1 MSSYVQTVLG
11 PVAPDRL
18 GVTMMHEHLLADAT
32 VLYEE
37 PATASDKFMSRQP
50 ITIEM
55 VNWLRYHYT
64 NHWDN
69 LQQGDVDIAIDEAMM
84 FKQEG
89 GGAIVD
95 CSVTGMSPDPVGLA
109 RISMAT
115 GLHVVAATGFYI
127 QPSHPATVSTMSEE
141 ELAAQMVEE
150 ITRGIK
156 GTSVKAG
163 IIGEIG
169 CSWPLH
175 PDERK
180 VVAASAI
187 ASRQT
192 GVAISIHPGRDE
204 AAPMEIMDIL
214 KSAGVGVDR
223 IIMGHLERTIFDRAK
238 LKELAETGC
247 YLEYDLFGQDIS
259 YYPIAPHIVR
269 PSDVQRIET
278 IEWLISEGHV
288 DQIVVAHDA
297 GAKANLTRWGG
308 HGYGHILRVVAPW
321 MRRRGMEERHI
332 EAILVHNPQ
341 RALGITAGQ

>member
-11 PVAPDRL
+11 PVVPDQI

-37 PATASDKFMSRQP
+37 PAAASDKFMSRQP
-50 ITIEM
+50 ITIET

-64 NHWDN
+64 NHMDN
-69 LQQGDVDIAIDEAMM
+69 LRQGDVNVAIDETMM
-84 FKQEG
+84 FKREG
-89 GGAIVD
+89 GGAMVD
-95 CSVTGMSPDPVGLA
+95 CTVTGMSPDPEGLA
-109 RISMAT
+109 KISMAT
-115 GLHVVAATGFYI
+115 GIHIVAATGFYI
-127 QPSHPATVSTMSEE
+127 QPSHPNEVSTMSEE
-141 ELAAQMVEE
+141 ELAALMVRE
-150 ITRGIK
+150 ITQGMN

-175 PDERK
+175 PDELK
-180 VVAASAI
+180 VVGASAR

-192 GVAISIHPGRDE
+192 GAAISIHPGRDE
-204 AAPMEIMDIL
+204 AAPMEIMDVL
-214 KSAGVGVDR
+214 KRAGVGVDR
-223 IIMGHLERTIFDRAK
+223 IIMGHLERTIFDRAR

-247 YLEYDLFGQDIS
+247 YLEYDLFGQNIS
-259 YYPIAPHIVR
+259 YYPIAPHIAR
-269 PSDVQRIET
+269 PSDAQRIET
-278 IEWLISEGHV
+278 IEWLISEGHI

-321 MRRRGMEERHI
+321 MRRRGMEEWQI

-341 RALGITAGQ
+341 RALSITAGQ

>member
-11 PVAPDRL
+11 PVSPDQL

-37 PATASDKFMSRQP
+37 PAAASDKFMSRQP
-50 ITIEM
+50 ITIET

-64 NHWDN
+64 NHMDN
-69 LQQGDVDIAIDEAMM
+69 LQQGDVGVAIDEAMM
-84 FKQEG
+84 FKGEG

-95 CSVTGMSPDPVGLA
+95 CSVTGMSPDPEGLA

-127 QPSHPATVSTMSEE
+127 QPSHPATVSGMLEE
-141 ELAAQMVEE
+141 DLAALMVKA
-150 ITRGIK
+150 ITQGIS
-156 GTSVKAG
+156 GTPVKAG

-180 VVAASAI
+180 VVAASAR

-204 AAPMEIMDIL
+204 AAPMEIMDVL
-214 KSAGVGVDR
+214 KGAGASVDR
-223 IIMGHLERTIFDRAK
+223 IIIGHLERTIFDRVR

-247 YLEYDLFGQDIS
+247 YLEYDLFGQDLS
-259 YYPIAPHIVR
+259 YYPIAPHIAR
-269 PSDVQRIET
+269 PSDAQRIET
-278 IEWLISEGHV
+278 IEWLISEGHI
-288 DQIVVAHDA
+288 DQIVIAHDA
-297 GAKANLTRWGG
+297 GAKANLTKWGG
-308 HGYGHILRVVAPW
+308 HGYGHILRVVVPW
-321 MRRRGMEERHI
+321 MRRRGIEEWQV
-332 EAILVHNPQ
+332 EAILANNPQ
-341 RALGITAGQ
+341 RALSITAGQ

>member
-1 MSSYVQTVLG
+1 MPSYVQTVLG
-11 PVAPDRL
+11 PVASDQL

-37 PATASDKFMSRQP
+37 PSTASDKFMSRQP
-50 ITIEM
+50 ITIETL
-55 VNWLRYHYT
+55 NWLRYHYT
-64 NHWDN
+64 NHLDN
-69 LQQGDVDIAIDEAMM
+69 LQQGDVDVAIDEAMM
-84 FKQEG
+84 FKGEG

-95 CSVTGMSPDPVGLA
+95 CSVTGMSPDPEGLA
-109 RISMAT
+109 KISIAT

-127 QPSHPATVSTMSEE
+127 QPSHPATVSAMSEE
-141 ELAAQMVEE
+141 ELAAFMVKEM
-150 ITRGIK
+150 TQGMK

-180 VVAASAI
+180 VVAAAAM
-187 ASRQT
+187 ASRRT
-192 GVAISIHPGRDE
+192 GTAISIHPGRNE
-204 AAPMEIMDIL
+204 AAPMEIMDVL
-214 KSAGVGVDR
+214 QRGGVGVDR
-223 IIMGHLERTIFDRAK
+223 IIMGHLERTIFDRAR

-259 YYPIAPHIVR
+259 YYPIAPHIAR
-269 PSDVQRIET
+269 PSDAQRIET
-278 IEWLISEGHV
+278 IEWLVSEGHV

-297 GAKANLTRWGG
+297 GAKANLTKWGG
-308 HGYGHILRVVAPW
+308 HGYGHILRVVVPW
-321 MRRRGMEERHI
+321 MRRRGMEEWQI

-341 RALGITAGQ
+341 RALSITTGQ

>member
-11 PVAPDRL
+11 PVVPDQI

-37 PATASDKFMSRQP
+37 PTTASDKFMSRQP
-50 ITIEM
+50 ITIET

-64 NHWDN
+64 NHMDN
-69 LQQGDVDIAIDEAMM
+69 LRQGDVNVAIDETMM
-84 FKQEG
+84 FKREG
-89 GGAIVD
+89 GGAMVD
-95 CSVTGMSPDPVGLA
+95 CTVTGMSPDPEGLA
-109 RISMAT
+109 KISMAT
-115 GLHVVAATGFYI
+115 GIHIVAATGFYI
-127 QPSHPATVSTMSEE
+127 QPSHPNEVSTMSEE
-141 ELAAQMVEE
+141 ELAALMVRE
-150 ITRGIK
+150 ITQGMN

-175 PDERK
+175 PDELK
-180 VVAASAI
+180 VVGASAR

-192 GVAISIHPGRDE
+192 GAAISIHPGRDE
-204 AAPMEIMDIL
+204 AAPMEIMDVL
-214 KSAGVGVDR
+214 KRAGVGVDR
-223 IIMGHLERTIFDRAK
+223 IIMGHLERTIFDRAR

-247 YLEYDLFGQDIS
+247 YLEYDLFGQNIS
-259 YYPIAPHIVR
+259 YYPIAPHIAR
-269 PSDVQRIET
+269 PSDAQRIET
-278 IEWLISEGHV
+278 IEWLISEGHI

-321 MRRRGMEERHI
+321 MRRRGMEEWQI

-341 RALGITAGQ
+341 RALSITAGQ